1 MHATRMLM
9 RRDQR
14 EAYTLIELLLVV
26 GLLGLA
32 ASLLI
37 PNMVGRDSMR
47 AQAAVRRI
55 VADLS
60 FAQSDALAR
69 QELRRV
75 QFFDDGSGYGIMAVT
90 NADFDAEFDAETAD
104 WIRDPLSSPGSLGRM
119 IVSFDGDRRF
129 QGVRILNVALDGDND
144 YLVYDPLGGTLR
156 TGGAPGTGGT
166 IDVAMGDD
174 RYRIRVSAFTG
185 KLTVVRLDDDDDEL

>member
-1 MHATRMLM
+1 M
-9 RRDQR
+9 RAIRTHRRREQR
-14 EAYTLIELLLVV
+14 EAYTLIELLLVIGV
-26 GLLGLA
+26 LGLA

-69 QELRRV
+69 QEFRRV
-75 QFFDDGSGYGIMAVT
+75 QFFDDGSGYGIIAAT
-90 NADFDAEFDAETAD
+90 DADFDAEFDAETAD

-119 IVSFDGDRRF
+119 IVNFDSDGRF
-129 QGVRILNVALDGDND
+129 QGVRILDVSLDDGAA
-144 YLVYDPLGGTLR
+144 YLVYDPLGGTVR
-156 TGGAPGTGGT
+156 TGGAPGIGGR
-166 IDVAMGDD
+166 IDVGLGDD
-174 RYRIRVSAFTG
+174 RYRVNVSAFTG
-185 KLTVVRLDDDDDEL
+185 KLTVIRLGPEDDDD